1 MSRHGRTNSRTTE
14 VHDIKMFLSILNR
27 LDFVGD
33 REAPAVEFLTQGHR
47 HSVLQVRTTHLQN
60 GLEFVSLLVE
70 GSDEVFNSLQHH
82 IAAEQQGNVE
92 SGRIR
97 VVGGLTEVSVV
108 VRRNQSVVTLL
119 GTQLFSGQV
128 ADDFIAVHVRG
139 RTGTT
144 LDPVGHELIMVFASD
159 QLVASPDQ
167 SVSDVGRDRA
177 EFLVGHS
184 SSLLHIGKADDEE
197 RFLSHGHFR
206 HMEVFL
212 ATKGLHTIVAIIR
225 NFLATKEVI
234 FNTRHVFLL
243 LVKSY

>member
-82 IAAEQQGNVE
+82 IAAGATRQRGKR
-92 SGRIR
+92 SIR
-97 VVGGLTEVSVV
+97 VVGGLTEVSMV

-159 QLVASPDQ
+159 QLVASTRSKRQRPLAGI
-167 SVSDVGRDRA
+167 VP
-177 EFLVGHS
+177 
-184 SSLLHIGKADDEE
+184 SSLLAMAAA
-197 RFLSHGHFR
+197 FF
-206 HMEVFL
+206 
-212 ATKGLHTIVAIIR
+212 T
-225 NFLATKEVI
+225 
-234 FNTRHVFLL
+234 
-243 LVKSY
+243 